1 MQAPHPVDV
10 AFAAALLVVGVA
22 ELALDDGGMYQEPAA
37 PAAVIVGAVA
47 MLVRSRAPLVCLGG
61 FVLVVVVT
69 QLAGVAAITG
79 ATVIGCL
86 FALATVARRCADST
100 AVVALPATLLL
111 ATVTARWPVRPW
123 DTVVWTIGC
132 TVAWSAG
139 RLLRREADRAER
151 LAGLAQDLV
160 AEQERRARE
169 AVEEERA
176 RIASELHDAVAH
188 TVSVMTV
195 RVAGVRRHLDR
206 DPAAAQHRDALLDV
220 ERLGREAVG
229 ELHRTVGLLR
239 AGEPAEAPLAPL
251 PRLSDLDRLLGRLRA
266 AGMPVGLRVT
276 GVPRSLPPGLDL
288 AAYRVIQEALGN
300 TLRHAGPTRADVH
313 LDYGGT
319 SLAIAVTDDGPVR
332 VGARSAEPVGPGGH
346 GLLGMR
352 ERVAVYGGTVEAG
365 PADGGGFAVRATLPL
380 PGEADG

>member
-10 AFAAALLVVGVA
+10 AFSAALLAIGVA
-22 ELALDDGGMYQEPAA
+22 ELALDDGRLYREPAA
-37 PAAVIVGAVA
+37 VAAVVVAAAA
-47 MLVRSRAPLVCLGG
+47 MLFRSRLPLGCLGV
-61 FVLVVVVT
+61 FVAVVVVT
-69 QLAGVAAITG
+69 QLPGVAAITG
-79 ATVIGCL
+79 SVVIGCL
-86 FALATVARRCADST
+86 FALSTVARRCADPV
-100 AVVALPATLLL
+100 AVAALPATVLLT
-111 ATVTARWPVRPW
+111 AITARWPVRPW
-123 DTVVWTIGC
+123 DAVVWSVGC
-132 TVAWSAG
+132 AVAWTAG

-176 RIASELHDAVAH
+176 RIARELHDAVAH

-206 DPAAAQHRDALLDV
+206 DPTATRHRDALLDV

-239 AGEPAEAPLAPL
+239 VDEPAPLAPL
-251 PRLSDLDRLLGRLRA
+251 PRLGDLDRLLGQLRA

-276 GVPRSLPPGLDL
+276 GVPRPLPPGLDL
-288 AAYRVIQEALGN
+288 AAYRVVQEALGN

-313 LDYGGT
+313 LDYGDGW
-319 SLAIAVTDDGPVR
+319 LAIAVTDDGPLAD
-332 VGARSAEPVGPGGH
+332 GTAPDGPARAGGH

-365 PADGGGFAVRATLPL
+365 PSTDGGFAVRAALPL
-380 PGEADG
+380 PGGPDA